1 MEARIPRLESDVAH
15 LRWEVGE
22 MKADLRRL
30 RDKVAAIEERIC
42 NYGVSRL
49 KSRRRDPIDLP
60 LLLMFL
66 LITGILFAAM
76 SHGFGWI

>member
-1 MEARIPRLESDVAH
+1 
-15 LRWEVGE
+15 

-30 RDKVAAIEERIC
+30 RDKVAAIEERTC

-66 LITGILFAAM
+66 LSRLGGDAPRGPRWAAAPA
-76 SHGFGWI
+76 F